1 MSSLNLMFILHKEK
15 VKVDKV
21 ITLVVSEKEVTYR
34 YIMIVYLMLGFNVKM
49 VFTYLLK
56 EKTKV
61 IYIKVTSHIF
71 YNLRVVKTCD

>member
-1 MSSLNLMFILHKEK
+1 MFILHKEK